1 MRKNWGLLISIIVGS
16 MTTLAFGNISKIESH
31 ICNENSDEPWCIP
44 KDYDSKVDPIIYK
57 NKSKISLPWN
67 YSYDFWLMEVAEI
80 NDKQQRISFLMY
92 FITEWYEPRLVIND
106 NSPEWK
112 DDMDNNTKTLNIPLG
127 TKLWLP
133 DLEIYGLRS
142 FDTRE
147 VYSDKKLGWFKI
159 KRDKLLR
166 IQYYA
171 EVSTTCKMDFTH
183 FPFDRQICDFLVT
196 SYTNTDDKIKC
207 NSKLITGESLN
218 DYPQRSLQYSVSWK
232 SRNMKRVMTY
242 PTGAWEYC
250 GFEVQLDRVRDKY
263 ISGSYIPSCFFVIL
277 SWLSFIIKPDAIP
290 GRMMLL
296 LNTFLI
302 LVLLINDVKEAAPD
316 SNNFNEMDL
325 YLAICTFHVFGAIF
339 EYAILLFIM
348 KKFELEWK
356 KNGNNDATVQMND
369 NKVNVQSISGIITTD
384 NMANKRTMFDM
395 TASNISI
402 SLFTN
407 LDWISLFLFPISFSI
422 FNAFYWYRLD

>member
-1 MRKNWGLLISIIVGS
+1 MKVLREVLISAMVGCIAQ
-16 MTTLAFGNISKIESH
+16 LAFGSISEIKSH
-31 ICNENSDEPWCIP
+31 VCKENSDEPWCIP
-44 KDYDSKVDPIIYK
+44 KDYDSKIDPITYK
-57 NKSKISLPWN
+57 NISNISFPWN
-67 YSYDFWLMEVAEI
+67 YSYDFWLMEIAEI

-92 FITEWYEPRLVIND
+92 FITEWYEPRLVINE

-112 DDMDNNTKTLNIPLG
+112 DDMENKTKSLKIPLG

-159 KRDKLLR
+159 KRDKRLR

-171 EVSTTCKMDFTH
+171 EISTTCKMNFNH

-207 NSKLITGESLN
+207 NSKLVTGESLN

-232 SRNMKRVMTY
+232 SRNMKRVMTF

-250 GFEVQLDRVRDKY
+250 GFEIQLDRIRAKY

-302 LVLLINDVKEAAPD
+302 LVLLINDVKESAPD
-316 SNNFNEMDL
+316 RNNFNEMDL
-325 YLAICTFHVFGAIF
+325 YLAISTMHVFGAIC

-348 KKFELEWK
+348 KKFEVERK
-356 KNGNNDATVQMND
+356 KDRNKDATVQMND
-369 NKVNVQSISGIITTD
+369 NKVNVQSISGIIITD
-384 NMANKRTMFDM
+384 NMTDKGTRFAM
-395 TASNISI
+395 TAYDISI
-402 SLFTN
+402 SLLKN